1 MKRLLLP
8 FFLLSLSFFSYAAHT
23 TQDKIA
29 ETYCDVF
36 GKASVDAFKT
46 HDSPDVIAQN
56 ALNALHKKGL
66 ILKEI
71 QSNKNEFITSI
82 KQTVAEVR
90 EHKPT
95 FPSSHHFD
103 KSLAKSVK
111 DCKIQIK
118 QVLSQHDR

>member
-23 TQDKIA
+23 NQDKIA

-36 GKASVDAFKT
+36 GKASVEAFKT

-56 ALNALHKKGL
+56 ALNSLHKKGL
-66 ILKEI
+66 TLKEI
-71 QSNKNEFITSI
+71 QSNKNEFIATI

-90 EHKPT
+90 EHKPK
-95 FPSSHHFD
+95 FPSNHHFD
-103 KSLAKSVK
+103 ETLAKSVK
-111 DCKIQIK
+111 DCKVQIK
-118 QVLSQHDR
+118 HVLSQHAR